1 MEDTKSGKR
10 RAVAT
15 TYEQVIDD
23 PPMPEYNNYND
34 DEKMEVQFSKDD
46 FD

>member
-1 MEDTKSGKR
+1 MENTKSGK

-15 TYEQVIDD
+15 TYEQVSEE
-23 PPMPEYNNYND
+23 PPMPDYNNYD
-34 DEKMEVQFSKDD
+34 GDEKMEVHFSKDD